1 MEKTFNSINDIA
13 KYWKSQLD
21 ANSTS
26 VNDYYREIYE
36 NGKLI
41 GSAISYNAYK
51 SNIANCL
58 GMYSVKSFG
67 ISNLVLTYQPDDGS
81 IYCSLCIFWNGKFWV
96 IYPGEDNCEFNLFLY
111 AKTYTINQL
120 AKFVGELAKKSFDI
134 FKPYGDGCRA
144 LSAVEIVSGNWGIKD
159 YPFSGIPTPAED
171 LRNIVKQF
179 APVKSAA

>member
-96 IYPGEDNCEFNLFLY
+96 IYPGEDNCEFNLLLY